1 MYVCASEYF
10 ILVGYMRLLHNNVIN
25 LWIML
30 FGLNFFISNALF
42 GIEIDFNFLR
52 TYSVFQYGLKSSFS
66 FKKL

>member
-1 MYVCASEYF
+1 
-10 ILVGYMRLLHNNVIN
+10 
-25 LWIML
+25 ML